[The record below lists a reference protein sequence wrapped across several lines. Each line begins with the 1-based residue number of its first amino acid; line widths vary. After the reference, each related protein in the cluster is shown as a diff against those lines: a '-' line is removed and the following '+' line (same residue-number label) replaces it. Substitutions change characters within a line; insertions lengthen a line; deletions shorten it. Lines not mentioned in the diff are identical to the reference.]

1 MYHIR
6 SLTNRV
12 TNISY
17 RVHNL
22 RVSEI
27 FVLMVVRV
35 VIRHNRQMFNTDG
48 SKDRAMVAS
57 AVGF

>member
-17 RVHNL
+17 RV
-22 RVSEI
+22 RDSEI

-48 SKDRAMVAS
+48 SEDRAMVAS